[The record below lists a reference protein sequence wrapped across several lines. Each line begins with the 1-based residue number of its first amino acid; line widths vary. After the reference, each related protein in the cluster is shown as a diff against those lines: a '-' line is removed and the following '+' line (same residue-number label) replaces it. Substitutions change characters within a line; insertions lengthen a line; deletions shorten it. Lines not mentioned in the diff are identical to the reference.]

1 MEIVKTMPFQV
12 ADITNYLST
21 KLILDETFQ
30 VYHADKIRI
39 TNFKQ
44 NKILLATPTFILIL
58 LFATKQKPSNAKMND
73 IHLKHLVVV

>member
-1 MEIVKTMPFQV
+1 MYSLYISVC
-12 ADITNYLST
+12 LR
-21 KLILDETFQ
+21 LILDETFQ